1 MELWVFIGSV
11 VVASLS
17 YSLKNFTLDPLIS
30 YKKVVGR
37 IRNRTI
43 FYANIYGSKINERH
57 DAAHSE
63 LRQLSCDLDEAYY
76 AIGLRCMLVLL
87 RAVPNP
93 KRISSATHALIGLS
107 NNTHNKNL
115 NHDEVEKIKNKL
127 YDALNIV
134 NE

>member
-1 MELWVFIGSV
+1 MALWVFIGSV
-11 VVASLS
+11 VVARLS
-17 YSLKNFTLDPLIS
+17 YLLTNFTLDPLIS

-37 IRNRTI
+37 IRNRTL

-76 AIGLRCMLVLL
+76 AIGFRRMLIWLRVT
-87 RAVPNP
+87 PNQE
-93 KRISSATHALIGLS
+93 RISSATHALIGLS
-107 NNTHNKNL
+107 NSTHNKNL
-115 NHDEVEKIKNKL
+115 NHDEVEKLKNKL